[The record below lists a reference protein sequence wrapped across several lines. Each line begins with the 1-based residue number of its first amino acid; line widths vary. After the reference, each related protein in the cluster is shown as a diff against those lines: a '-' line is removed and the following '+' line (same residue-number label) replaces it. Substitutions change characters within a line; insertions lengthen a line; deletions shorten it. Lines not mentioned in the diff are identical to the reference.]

1 MRMHL
6 ESRDIARTGLMIA
19 LGVVLIVLGGYIST
33 TTLFFLAASA
43 FLAGVMEGNFSLG
56 MGVLYLVG
64 TALLGLFLTPQKLH
78 IATFSAMGLYVLA
91 AEWFEKR
98 TSGEGR
104 AFNPMVVW
112 GCKFL
117 LYHLLLALALV
128 AFQALYGLEVVF
140 MGGLPG
146 KLSGEPGIL
155 VWLAAVLMA
164 EVLWLVFDR
173 AYLFFRRRY
182 GHIFLYK

>member
-43 FLAGVMEGNFSLG
+43 FLSGVMEGNFSLG
-56 MGVLYLVG
+56 LGVLYLVG

-78 IATFSAMGLYVLA
+78 IATFSAMALYVLA

-98 TSGEGR
+98 ASEEGR
-104 AFNPMVVW
+104 EVNPMVVW
-112 GCKFL
+112 GCKFF

-128 AFQALYGLEVVF
+128 AFQALYGLDIVF
-140 MGGLPG
+140 AQGLPG
-146 KLSGEPGIL
+146 KLSEGSRA
-155 VWLAAVLMA
+155 LAWAASVCMV

-173 AYLFFRRRY
+173 AYVFFRRRY
-182 GHIFLYK
+182 GHIFLQK